1 MPLRPGPYEHLITEG
16 IAHALEALPEG
27 AFATSALGAEWMGD
41 ALARHVGRLVLRHLR
56 EVAPSAEDGDPVLA
70 RVAEVRKLLDAL
82 AEVVSSAR
90 SPEERPAQRGDA
102 LTWVAPQ
109 RTDLAAPTAPEMPA
123 HGLVHPS
130 LLFNGR
136 TDVSLV
142 SELAKEFASADAVD
156 AIVAFLKPSG
166 LRLLL
171 EPLRRFRERRG
182 PEALRL
188 VTTTYVG
195 ATDARAVEAIAAL
208 GFQVKVA
215 REEDGTRLHA
225 KAWCFHRGSGLSTV
239 YVGSSNLSHSA
250 MVDGV
255 EWNVRVTEAV
265 TPGLIE
271 RFGTA
276 FTQLWSDVGAPY
288 RPGLDRAELEAS
300 LARARGERPS
310 TDGGDVVRL
319 GARPK
324 PHQVRILDDLAAERR
339 CGHLHNL
346 VVAATGTG
354 KTWIAAF
361 DYERLRAEHAGG
373 LRLLFVAH
381 REEILQQSLQVFRDV
396 LGDPRFGELHVGGRR
411 AVQGGSVFASIQS
424 IAALDITTFA
434 PTAYDMVIV
443 DEFHHAAADTY
454 RALLDHL
461 RPRYLLGLTATPERA
476 DGKSV
481 LGWFD
486 QRFAT
491 ELRLAD
497 ALGAGLLCPFHYFG
511 VADETHAEHA
521 WKRGRIDLG
530 ALENLVTADD
540 LQARRVVDAVRRYV
554 DPARMRA
561 LGFCV
566 GVAHAARMAR
576 HFTEAGLPA
585 LAIHAGT
592 PDAERRSALVQLRHG
607 GLRAVFA
614 VDLFNEGV
622 DVPEVDTVLFLRPTE
637 SATVFLQ
644 QLGRGLRK
652 HPGKDVLTVL
662 DFVGHL
668 HRDFR
673 YEVRFQALVGGTR
686 REIAA
691 HIEADFPRL
700 PPGCAIQLEPVA
712 KATVLAHLRGAGN
725 NQWRRLVEDLRQA
738 GPEARLGPFLEQSW
752 ATLDD
757 IYVADRGW
765 TRLRRDAG
773 FETRAPGPDEREL
786 QKRIGRLHHV
796 DDPARLDT
804 WRRWLAEPHPPVL
817 AALDAADRALAW
829 MLFTVV
835 GDRTRPLSSVEEE
848 LFRFWEHA
856 PLRDELLQLLDVCA
870 DRPRHDRGAVDP
882 SVPVHV
888 HARYTRDELVAAWQV
903 ESKGR
908 LRELREGVLWVE
920 PARTDL
926 LFVTL
931 DKSDENLRPQL
942 RYADYAIDPLTF
954 HWESQ
959 NGTHGGTGVGQRYQS
974 HARDGSRVILFVRDR
989 KKDSAGRT
997 LPYTCIGPVRYASH
1011 TGDRPMQILWT
1022 LETPMPAWV
1031 FEAGRATA

>member
-1 MPLRPGPYEHLITEG
+1 MPLRPGPYEHLITEA
-16 IAHALEALPEG
+16 IADTLAALPQG
-27 AFATSALGAEWMGD
+27 TFATTALGAEWMGD
-41 ALARHVGRLVLRHLR
+41 ALARHVGKLVLRHLG
-56 EVAPSAEDGDPVLA
+56 EVVPRDEDGDPALA

-82 AEVVSSAR
+82 ARVMTGADQ
-90 SPEERPAQRGDA
+90 PDERPAARSDA
-102 LTWVAPQ
+102 LTWVAPP
-109 RTDLAAPTAPEMPA
+109 RAGLAAPTAPEMPA

-136 TDVSLV
+136 ADVSLA
-142 SELAKEFASADAVD
+142 SELGKELASADAVD

-182 PEALRL
+182 ADALRL

-195 ATDARAVEAIAAL
+195 ATDARAVEALASL

-225 KAWCFHRGSGLSTV
+225 KAWCFHRESGLSTV

-250 MVDGV
+250 LVDGV

-265 TPGLIE
+265 TPNLIE
-271 RFGTA
+271 RFSTA
-276 FTQLWSDVGAPY
+276 FEQLWSEVGAAY
-288 RPGLDRAELEAS
+288 RPGLDRAELDAS
-300 LARARGERPS
+300 LARARGERPLS
-310 TDGGDVVRL
+310 AEGGVVRL

-339 CGHLHNL
+339 CGHLQNL

-361 DYERLRAEHAGG
+361 DYARLRAEHAGG

-396 LGDPRFGELHVGGRR
+396 TADPRFGELHVGGAR
-411 AVQGGSVFASIQS
+411 ATQGGSVFASIQS
-424 IAALDITTFA
+424 IAALDVTTLA
-434 PTAYDMVIV
+434 RDAYDMVIV
-443 DEFHHAAADTY
+443 DEFHHAAAKTY
-454 RALLDHL
+454 RDLLDHL

-497 ALGAGLLCPFHYFG
+497 ALAAGLLCPFHYFG
-511 VADETHAEHA
+511 VADDTHAEHA
-521 WKRGRIDLG
+521 WKRGRIDLA

-540 LQARRVVDAVRRYV
+540 LQARRVLEAVGRYT

-566 GVAHAARMAR
+566 GIAHAARMATC
-576 HFTEAGLPA
+576 FTTAGLPA
-585 LAIHAGT
+585 VAIHAGT
-592 PDAERRSALVQLRHG
+592 PDAERRAALVQLRQG
-607 GLRAVFA
+607 TLRAVFA

-622 DVPEVDTVLFLRPTE
+622 DMPEVDTVLFLRPTE

-691 HIEADFPRL
+691 QVEDDFPRL
-700 PPGCAIQLEPVA
+700 PPGCAILLEPVA
-712 KATVLAHLRGAGN
+712 KATVLAHLRGAGT
-725 NQWRRLVEDLRQA
+725 NQWRRLVEDLRQV
-738 GPEARLGPFLEQSW
+738 GPEAQLGAFLDQSW

-757 IYVADRGW
+757 LYAQERGW

-773 FETRAPGPDEREL
+773 FELSAMGPDERGL
-786 QKRIGRLHHV
+786 QKRVGRLQHV

-804 WRRWLAEPHPPVL
+804 WRRWLADACPPAVDTL
-817 AALDAADRALAW
+817 TPDERALAW
-829 MLFTVV
+829 MLFTAV
-835 GDRTRPLSSVEEE
+835 GDRTLPVAAIDAE
-848 LFRFWEHA
+848 LARFWAHG

-870 DRPRHDRGAVDP
+870 ERPRHDRGAVGP

-903 ESKGR
+903 SSKGR

-931 DKSDENLRPQL
+931 DKSDETRRPQL
-942 RYADYAIDPLTF
+942 RYADVPIDPVTF
-954 HWESQ
+954 QWESQ
-959 NGTHGGTGVGQRYQS
+959 NGTRGDIGVGRRYQS
-974 HARDGSRVILFVRDR
+974 HVRDGSSVILFVRDR
-989 KKDSAGRT
+989 KKDSTGRT
-997 LPYTCIGPVRYASH
+997 LPYTCLGSVQYMSH
-1011 TGDRPMQILWT
+1011 TGDRPMKILWT
-1022 LETPMPAWV
+1022 LDTPMPAWV